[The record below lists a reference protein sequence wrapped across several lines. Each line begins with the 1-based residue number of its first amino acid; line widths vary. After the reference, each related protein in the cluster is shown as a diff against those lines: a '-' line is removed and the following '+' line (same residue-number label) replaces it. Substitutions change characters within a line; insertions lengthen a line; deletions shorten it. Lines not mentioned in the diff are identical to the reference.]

1 MEYQTCIRQGV
12 KIMSQLTTLQEL
24 YPSATKEQIQR
35 NQKALIKNAL
45 DNDYGD
51 DKRYDDA
58 EPPAPSEEDI
68 DQEQYEFEQSVE
80 ADKKDRY

>member
-1 MEYQTCIRQGV
+1 MP
-12 KIMSQLTTLQEL
+12 QLATLQEL
-24 YPSATKEQIQR
+24 YPSATKEQIIR
-35 NQKALIKNAL
+35 NQKALVQNAL

-58 EPPAPSEEDI
+58 EPAEPSEEDI

-80 ADKKDRY
+80 ADKRH